1 MNTWWRNIIEP
12 GMVLSKTNTNKN
24 KRIGAKGRKVE
35 LTKVTRPRLQ
45 QTYQR
50 TELYDLL
57 DELSA
62 APFIVVSALAGS
74 GKTTLLSSYVENRDI
89 PCLWYQVGREDVDL
103 VTFFYYLGLAVLR
116 MNPYKKS
123 SLPHVS
129 PERVLRVPLL
139 AKAYFHKL
147 YQCIEAPFMIV
158 LDNYH
163 ELPKDAVL
171 HEVIAEACAALPP
184 GGRIVLI
191 NNGECGTTFPN
202 IRSGR
207 TTAVLSCEE
216 LRLSRDEVKGIAT
229 LYGVKLPSDHAASQL
244 QVKVDGW
251 ISKLVNELQGERL

>member
-1 MNTWWRNIIEP
+1 M
-12 GMVLSKTNTNKN
+12 
-24 KRIGAKGRKVE
+24 
-35 LTKVTRPRLQ
+35 TKVTRPRLQ

-62 APFIVVSALAGS
+62 TPFIVVSALAGS
-74 GKTTLLSSYVENRDI
+74 GKSTLLSSYVENRDI
-89 PCLWYQVGREDVDL
+89 PCLWYRVGREDVDL
-103 VTFFYYLGLAVLR
+103 TTFFYYLGIAVLR

-123 SLPHVS
+123 SLPQVS

-191 NNGECGTTFPN
+191 NNGECGTTLPN
-202 IRSGR
+202 VQFGR
-207 TTAVLSCEE
+207 TTAVLSGEE
-216 LRLSRDEVKGIAT
+216 LRLSPDEVKGVAA
-229 LYGVKLPSDHAASQL
+229 LYGVTLPSDHAAKQL
-244 QVKVDGW
+244 HGKVDGW
-251 ISKLVNELQGERL
+251 VSGLVNELHGELPSQSEVNRATAAGSDEQKTDACR